1 MAIVSKKTF
10 LNTNQKN
17 QQKAASTQQSGIANR
32 ADFVAGAS
40 GGNSEMQRRKM
51 AYENY
56 KKAVEAQRQAQA
68 ANAQR
73 QQLLAGEART
83 DAMRD
88 AAQAYSQSGYGKA
101 AQQAA
106 YENYIYALKQQELR
120 QKQMRGQVLTPA
132 EQKILNTNVYKDVGA
147 AEAAERS
154 KTRNENVQ
162 RAQER
167 TQKRKEQISEQEF
180 NRSSA
185 MQEIWGSYSNYVR
198 GVYAGYDEAV
208 AKREAEQAKTSE
220 DLQAESDALQTQI
233 DELSDKLKTAYQNP
247 SSDN

>member
-56 KKAVEAQRQAQA
+56 KKAVEAQRRVQA

-88 AAQAYSQSGYGKA
+88 AAQAYSQSGYGKE
-101 AQQAA
+101 AQQAGGRPGA
-106 YENYIYALKQQELR
+106 
-120 QKQMRGQVLTPA
+120 GQ
-132 EQKILNTNVYKDVGA
+132 
-147 AEAAERS
+147 EAAVLACVPSGR
-154 KTRNENVQ
+154 TGT
-162 RAQER
+162 QEEGLPVGDPVLAVGLPASSVWN
-167 TQKRKEQISEQEF
+167 RKNSH
-180 NRSSA
+180 S
-185 MQEIWGSYSNYVR
+185 GP
-198 GVYAGYDEAV
+198 
-208 AKREAEQAKTSE
+208 T
-220 DLQAESDALQTQI
+220 
-233 DELSDKLKTAYQNP
+233 LKE
-247 SSDN
+247 